1 VNILIALKS
10 IDEQPEFLPMG
21 RVFKLLGFL
30 GALWVK
36 EGQSVFDAFDESNPD
51 IFLCED
57 SLLADNQRQLGN
69 GPIAKCIQERPN
81 LITII
86 KTQTMNIDALGVLKT
101 IKPNLIYSHDT
112 ESTIKKIYSL
122 YLSDKL
128 DVVSIP
134 NGANVFDFLE
144 NTIDETLKCDLC
156 HVGKVIKPYDEYI
169 NKIGYPVGRT
179 NLKVFRADSVPLI
192 QNLGNLTQT
201 REGDLYKSSKIS
213 PVFCN
218 EQDPVPEKLFN
229 IISSG
234 GTACCSKNVSVTEL
248 FGEDVP
254 QFDSYDSFKRAIKN
268 PIENKDLRKKVL
280 NENTCFHMASRMLSL
295 VGMKDVSEKCM
306 KIYESEYHGDI

>member
-1 VNILIALKS
+1 MNILIALKS
-10 IDEQPEFLPMG
+10 IDEQSVFMPMG
-21 RVFKLLGFL
+21 RVCKLLGFK
-30 GALWVK
+30 GALWVQ
-36 EGQSVFDAFDESNPD
+36 EGQSAFDAFDESNPD

-57 SLLADNQRQLGN
+57 SLLANNQRQFGN

-86 KTQTMNIDALGVLKT
+86 KTQTMNMDALGVLKT

-179 NLKVFRADSVPLI
+179 NLKVFRTDSIPLI

-218 EQDPVPEKLFN
+218 GQDPVPEKLFN

-295 VGMKDVSEKCM
+295 AGMKDMSEKCM